1 MNILESTGPITV
13 VELVSVSLHIYK
25 TEKSST
31 IFVGK
36 VLFKIFVSQ
45 VPILINSARQPALL
59 LPFPCRGRGREGKGK
74 RPAAPLRPL

>member
-1 MNILESTGPITV
+1 MNILESTGPTTV

-31 IFVGK
+31 IIVGQ

-45 VPILINSARQPALL
+45 VPILINSVLAARARSFFPSPAAAE
-59 LPFPCRGRGREGKGK
+59 GKGEGKGK
-74 RPAAPLRPL
+74 LLRPL